1 MRTRCLFSL
10 LVAATFGCG
19 GSSSSPGPG
28 PIAPSPTPT
37 PSTSWSVSGVVTDA
51 ITGAAVPGATLAF
64 AGMPPVISDGRGAWR
79 IEGTGD
85 GPGSPSLASTITA
98 PGFIEHE
105 TRVAWTSTGRSDV
118 AFTLLP
124 DRAPFSLDFF
134 RQMARNGFDEPS
146 TLEPIRRWT
155 SNPNFYLNAH
165 NPRTGEK
172 LVASEI
178 ATIDAAI
185 RAAVPQL
192 TGGLFSAG
200 AIEVGVTARD
210 MRPGYINIDIVYDPS
225 ADYCGRA
232 LVGANPGRILLN
244 YDRCFVNWCRE
255 AISANVVAHEVG
267 HAMGFWHVAE
277 GMMVGEFKDCR
288 STTFTETE
296 RVHARLA
303 YLRPSGNVDKDTDPV
318 AFLSYTAEDSP
329 VITCN
334 NAPKR

>member
-10 LVAATFGCG
+10 LVASTCGCG
-19 GSSSSPGPG
+19 GSSSAPGPG
-28 PIAPSPTPT
+28 PIAPSPSPNPT
-37 PSTSWSVSGVVTDA
+37 TSWSISGVVTDA
-51 ITGAAVPGATLAF
+51 VTGAAVSGATLAF
-64 AGMPPVISDGRGAWR
+64 AGMPPVIADGSGMWR
-79 IEGTGD
+79 IEGAGA

-98 PGFIEHE
+98 PGFIAHD
-105 TRVAWTSTGRSDV
+105 TRVAWTSAGRSDV
-118 AFTLLP
+118 AFALLP

-134 RQMARNGFDEPS
+134 RQLARNGFDEPEK
-146 TLEPIRRWT
+146 LEPIRRWT
-155 SNPNFYLNAH
+155 SSPNFYLNAY

-200 AIEVGVTARD
+200 AIEVGMTARE
-210 MRPGYINIDIVYDPS
+210 MRPGYINIDIVDDPS

-232 LVGANPGRILLN
+232 LVGANPGRITLN
-244 YDRCFVNWCRE
+244 YDRCFVSWCRE

-267 HAMGFWHVAE
+267 HAMGFWHVSA
-277 GMMVGEFKDCR
+277 GVMVGQFQDCR
-288 STTFTETE
+288 GTTFTEPE
-296 RVHARLA
+296 RIHARLA
-303 YLRPSGNVDKDTDPV
+303 YLRPSGNVDMDSDPA
-318 AFLSYTAEDSP
+318 AFLAYTAEDSP

-334 NAPKR
+334 HAPKR